1 MRKLKKMKEQ
11 FPLTSVSLQDN
22 ASVESWIIEENDGLY
37 FKILECKFFTITENI
52 FRQVRISELYNVF
65 GTNLTLKEAEGA
77 EIRLVW
83 LYLIE
88 VIGCTDGRAC

>member
-65 GTNLTLKEAEGA
+65 GTNLSNVE
-77 EIRLVW
+77 R
-83 LYLIE
+83 
-88 VIGCTDGRAC
+88 GRGG